1 MTYRTKFFLFLV
13 FIHLVEVALA
23 ILVLY
28 KNTIWFIAA
37 EALIVFSLG
46 FSVYFFIAFSKP
58 LKLIHSGIESIKDKD
73 FSMRLVKVGQ
83 PELDNL
89 IEVYNQMID
98 RLRYERTL
106 QQEQHYFLEKLL
118 LASPSGIIILDPD
131 EKIKMMNPAAETFTG
146 LRFSDV
152 RNLPLI
158 TFNNN
163 LLVKELLGVGTNE
176 TQTVLVSGL
185 LKYKVHRS
193 YFVNQGFRNQFLI
206 IEELSNEIYKIER
219 AAYEKV
225 IRTISHEF
233 NNSIGPINSVLDS
246 LKTHIIKS
254 APDQQPDFENAIE
267 VAIQRNFALND
278 FIRRYAQLFKL
289 PPPIR
294 ENCNVNELLLRLEKI
309 FHHEMHRNEVTL
321 TLRLSSDPLIWQVD
335 INQFE
340 LVISNILK
348 NAIEAAGRGGDISVC
363 TATRPDV
370 LSIYNTGEPIPTEI
384 QKQLFTPFFTT
395 KKTGQ
400 GIGLTLVREILQNH
414 HLKFSLENN
423 GDGRTCFRIGTES

>member
-13 FIHLVEVALA
+13 IIHLIEAALA

-28 KNTIWFIAA
+28 KNTAWFIAA

-46 FSVYFFIAFSKP
+46 FSVYFFVAFSKP

-146 LRFSDV
+146 LKFSDV
-152 RNLPLI
+152 KDFPLI
-158 TFNNN
+158 SFNNN
-163 LLVKELLGVGTNE
+163 LLIKEFLGVGTNE

-193 YFVNQGFRNQFLI
+193 YFVNQGFRNQFLV
-206 IEELSNEIYKIER
+206 IEELSNEIYRIER

-278 FIRRYAQLFKL
+278 FIKRYAQLFKL
-289 PPPIR
+289 PPPIK
-294 ENCNVNELLLRLEKI
+294 EKCNINELLLRMEKI
-309 FHHEMHRNEVTL
+309 FHYEMHQNEITL
-321 TLRLSSDPLIWQVD
+321 TLQLSSDPLVWQVD

-348 NAIEAAGRGGDISVC
+348 NAVEAAGTKGEISIS
-363 TATRPDV
+363 TTTHPDG
-370 LSIYNTGEPIPTEI
+370 LSIYNSGEPIPAEI

-414 HLKFSLENN
+414 HLKFSLKNN
-423 GDGRTCFRIGTES
+423 GDGRTCFWIGTGS

>member
-1 MTYRTKFFLFLV
+1 V

-23 ILVLY
+23 VLVLY
-28 KNTIWFIAA
+28 KNNLWFIAA
-37 EALIVFSLG
+37 EALIVISLG
-46 FSVYFFIAFSKP
+46 FSVYFFVAFSKP
-58 LKLIHSGIESIKDKD
+58 LKLINSGIESIQDKD

-83 PELDNL
+83 PELDSL

-98 RLRYERTL
+98 RLRHERTL

-118 LASPSGIIILDPD
+118 LASPSGILILDPGG
-131 EKIKMMNPAAETFTG
+131 KIKMMNPAAEVFTG
-146 LRFSDV
+146 LKFSEVKDIP
-152 RNLPLI
+152 LAAFESKPLI
-158 TFNNN
+158 
-163 LLVKELLGVGTNE
+163 KELLKIGINE
-176 TQTVLVSGL
+176 TQTVPVSGL

-193 YFVNQGFRNQFLI
+193 YFINQGFRNQFLV

-219 AAYEKV
+219 SAYEKV

-233 NNSIGPINSVLDS
+233 NNSIGPINSVLGS
-246 LKTHIIKS
+246 LKTHIMKS
-254 APDQQPDFENAIE
+254 EPDQQPDFENAIE
-267 VAIQRNFALND
+267 VVIQRNYSLND

-294 ENCNVNELLLRLEKI
+294 EKCNINELVLRLEKI
-309 FHHEMHRNEVTL
+309 FHHEMRQHEITFTL
-321 TLRLSSDPLIWQVD
+321 ELSSDPLVWQVD

-340 LVISNILK
+340 LVVSNILK
-348 NAIEAAGRGGDISVC
+348 NAIEATGKGGEISVS
-363 TATRPDV
+363 TATHPDG
-370 LSIYNTGEPIPTEI
+370 LYIYNTGEPIPSEV

-414 HLKFSLENN
+414 QLRFSLESQP
-423 GDGRTCFRIGTES
+423 DGRTYFWIK